1 MKYIQDQL
9 KQEDNLS
16 ANQSEEAIWLLWQ
29 RNQELTKC
37 LKQWEIL
44 LGDLGVDYNNIT
56 EGLQV
61 VYHKLISRK
70 ICIFFAIILRVMFP
84 VAFELYSQL

>member
-61 VYHKLISRK
+61 YHLKLLIK
-70 ICIFFAIILRVMFP
+70 TFIFEGLYCQR
-84 VAFELYSQL
+84 AFDGSLYPYQFC